1 MAPRRRNP
9 KGAGVLRAIAA
20 LLLLDGPHRE
30 RLRRRAL
37 RSHHNTPARDP
48 LYFHHGLRTLCALAA
63 FVLLLLTAAAGLA
76 APLRMLD
83 EFKARAPAG
92 ADAAAG
98 PHTRA
103 ARRDRK
109 LRDRLNLASGGL
121 IGIRLWAW

>member
-48 LYFHHGLRTLCALAA
+48 LYFHHGLLIDAVFSAA
-63 FVLLLLTAAAGLA
+63 HPATLLLIYRIT
-76 APLRMLD
+76 
-83 EFKARAPAG
+83 E
-92 ADAAAG
+92 
-98 PHTRA
+98 
-103 ARRDRK
+103 
-109 LRDRLNLASGGL
+109 
-121 IGIRLWAW
+121 